1 MAIERRSTANITNQ
15 RGIGTGPYLAR
26 IVSHLDPSFMGGLQ
40 VTLMRNQGN
49 TVGEDTQTYVVR
61 CAQPFFGYTGF
72 EFMGQN
78 SSTSPA
84 DPKKP
89 PTTAESYNDT
99 QKSYGM
105 WFVPPDIGVT
115 VLVIFVDGDPA
126 QGYWIGC
133 IPSRFANNMVPGIA
147 GSDALDID
155 SADKTKYGVAPA
167 GDLAVKSLPV
177 AEINRRLNSRDQE
190 IDPDKIEKAVHPIAD
205 RFLEQGLL
213 LDDVRGV
220 TTSSARREVP
230 SMVFGISTP
239 GPLDR
244 RANAKKSTIGTIEGR
259 TQNPVPVSRLGGTQF
274 VMDDGDERYRRVKPA
289 SESPMKYVDVLAG
302 TVVGSKEKV
311 PGGGDPT
318 IPYNEHFRIRTRTGH
333 QILMHNSEDLIY
345 IGNAKGTT
353 WIELTSN
360 GKIDIYAQDSVSVH
374 TQNDLNILADR
385 DINFEAG
392 RNINMKAGGKMHADV
407 AKNLELLVGG
417 DGKLTV
423 AGNIDQIAGGG
434 TRVSTGKGLDVFTG
448 GDNKFTAGGNTHIAS
463 GARHYVSATRVDHNG
478 PVAQAAAVAE
488 QLKPLPLHD
497 NLATSTAAGW
507 GKKYQSG
514 IIKSIM
520 KRVPMHEPWL
530 LHENQAPGLL
540 TPELTDRDSPG
551 QEQTPPKP
559 APETG
564 KASFA
569 GEAVPPA
576 NQKEAEQQ
584 AMAFFISKGYTKNQA
599 AGIVGNLVNESKL
612 NPKAIARNDAGPG
625 KDSEGIAQWNKERL
639 AALKT
644 YADSKSRAYTDF
656 QTQLEFV
663 DIELNGSERG
673 AGRALRA
680 AGTVEDATVAMTK
693 YERFAGYQAG
703 TASPETQKRIAS
715 ASRVSTQYTA

>member
-1 MAIERRSTANITNQ
+1 MAIERRSSASITDQ

-26 IVSHLDPSFMGGLQ
+26 IVSHLDPSFMGSLQ

-49 TVGEDTQTYVVR
+49 TVGEDSQTYVVR

-78 SSTSPA
+78 SSVNPT
-84 DPKKP
+84 DPTKP
-89 PTTAESYNDT
+89 PTTSESFNDT

-115 VLVIFVDGDPA
+115 VLVIFVDGDPS

-133 IPSRFANNMVPGIA
+133 VPSRFANNMVPGIA
-147 GSDALDID
+147 GSEALDMN
-155 SADKTKYGVAPA
+155 SADKTKYGVGP
-167 GDLAVKSLPV
+167 GSLAVKSLPV
-177 AEINRRLNSRDQE
+177 AEINRRLNEREQDV
-190 IDPDKIEKAVHPIAD
+190 DPDKIEKAVHPIAD

-220 TTSSARREVP
+220 TSSSARREVP

-244 RANAKKSTIGTIEGR
+244 RDNAKKSTIGTIEGK
-259 TQNPVPVSRLGGTQF
+259 TQNPIPVSRLGGTQF
-274 VMDDGDERYRRVKPA
+274 VMDDGDDRYRREKPA
-289 SESPMKYVDVLAG
+289 STGPMKYIDVLEG
-302 TVVGSKEKV
+302 TVAGGTEKAT
-311 PGGGDPT
+311 GTGDPT

-360 GKIDIYAQDSVSVH
+360 GKIDIYAQDSVSIH

-385 DINFEAG
+385 DINLEAG
-392 RNINMKAGGKMHADV
+392 RNINLKSGGKLHADIG
-407 AKNLELLVGG
+407 ANLELLVAA

-423 AGNIDQIAGGG
+423 SGKYDQIAGG
-434 TRVSTGKGLDVFTG
+434 TTKITTGGVLSVLSG
-448 GDNKFTAGGNTHIAS
+448 GDNKFTTGGNTHIAS
-463 GARHYVSATRVDHNG
+463 GAQQYMTATQIHSNG
-478 PVAQAAAVAE
+478 PLADAAVVAE

-497 NLATSTAAGW
+497 NLATSTSAGW
-507 GKKYQSG
+507 GSKYQAG
-514 IIKSIM
+514 TIKSIM

-530 LHENQAPGLL
+530 LHENQAPNLL
-540 TPELTDRDSPG
+540 TPENTDRETPG
-551 QEQTPPKP
+551 QEQPPP
-559 APETG
+559 APTPETG

-569 GEAVPPA
+569 GESVPPA

-584 AMAFFISKGYTKNQA
+584 AMAFFVSKGYTKNQA
-599 AGIVGNLVNESKL
+599 AGIVGNLVNESAM

-625 KDSEGIAQWNKERL
+625 KDSEGLAQWNRERL
-639 AALKT
+639 AALKA
-644 YADSKSRAYTDF
+644 YADTKGKAYTDF

-663 DIELNGSERG
+663 DVELNGTERA
-673 AGRALRA
+673 AGRALKA
-680 AGTVEDATVAMTK
+680 STTVQDATVAMTR
-693 YERFAGYQAG
+693 YERFQGYQQGA
-703 TASPETQKRIAS
+703 ASPETQKRIAS
-715 ASRVSTQYTA
+715 ASRIGTQFA